1 MRLCKSHSAES
12 AWRSPIKT
20 QIEDDRSRVELHL
33 SSCLACTG
41 VERRSADVGV
51 NTCDGKPN
59 VVIWMLFKLV
69 MIVGACHLLQHAFKL
84 RDSEVGVL
92 HGQHAPVNARDVKM
106 WTTAG
111 FKSTPGVGQNAVD
124 SCFILT
130 NGHSC

>member
-1 MRLCKSHSAES
+1 
-12 AWRSPIKT
+12 
-20 QIEDDRSRVELHL
+20 
-33 SSCLACTG
+33 
-41 VERRSADVGV
+41 
-51 NTCDGKPN
+51 
-59 VVIWMLFKLV
+59 MLFKLV

-124 SCFILT
+124 SCFLLT
-130 NGHSC
+130 VSGLPCALYQCCGPDIQ